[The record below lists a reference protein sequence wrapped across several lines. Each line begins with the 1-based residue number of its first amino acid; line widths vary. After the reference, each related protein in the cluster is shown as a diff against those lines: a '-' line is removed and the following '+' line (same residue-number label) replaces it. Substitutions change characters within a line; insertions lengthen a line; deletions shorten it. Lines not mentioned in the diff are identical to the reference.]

1 MKRYIARDVMYLTE
15 SEVWNLPDL
24 DVIEVVL
31 DDGEITT
38 STNELIFSWYI
49 WSIHR
54 NYPET
59 PLLKTH
65 FLIERLTGSSHVTL
79 LSNAIF
85 DSYDTYAALNKSV
98 DMEHMA
104 ELAFRAYND
113 LYNAL
118 TTNLE
123 AYVDSSCALDIIDVM
138 LHPDIAEANHKLQTK
153 KTVSTFDLDEC
164 NETIANVLRTAPELA
179 SNGISKAI
187 RAGVVKMNQVLQC
200 VGARGFVTDV
210 DSFIFKHPIRVG
222 YAHGIETIA
231 DLQKDSRTASQ
242 SLMFTKGPMQDSEYF
257 NRSEQLAASSI
268 HGIYPGNC
276 GTKNYLDVTVNN
288 RALLNDMCGKIYL
301 DPVSKTERA
310 ITKTDTHLIG
320 KTVKMRTVLMC
331 EHPNPYEVCATCFGV
346 LSLSIP
352 AGTNIGYLAAAS
364 VQGPVGQLILSN
376 KHYTGSAG
384 VSSVEIPE
392 SEEPFISKGP
402 DENSIYLNKLLEKRL
417 ISITIP
423 GKDAPNLI
431 DLADIQDL
439 RTVSPYKISTITV
452 GEFIVNE
459 ETETVGYAVR
469 LTSGSRVGSLS
480 LDMLRY
486 VKEQGWTV
494 NDRGNFIIDMTKWD
508 YSKPFISIPLKHFS
522 TVDFMKSIESFI
534 KGGGKGSTSIVSYPA
549 AGGALLALHDLISA
563 RLSVNLAYMEILV
576 LAALV
581 RDRDG
586 RDYRLPV
593 DRINAEPARYTKIM
607 DMHSLSAAYA
617 YEGQQNTIFSVESFL
632 VKERPRHPLDDLIVS
647 K

>member
-1 MKRYIARDVMYLTE
+1 MKCYNARDIMHLSE
-15 SEVWNLPDL
+15 REVWDLPDL

-31 DDGEITT
+31 DDGSLIT

-54 NYPET
+54 NYSEA
-59 PLLKTH
+59 PLLKSH
-65 FLIERLTGSSHVTL
+65 FLTERLTGSSHVTL

-85 DSYDTYAALNKSV
+85 DCYDRYAELNKTV

-138 LHPDIAEANHKLQTK
+138 LHPDIQEANTKLQTK
-153 KTVSTFDLDEC
+153 KTVSAFDLDEC
-164 NETIANVLRTAPELA
+164 NATIANVLHSAPELA

-222 YAHGIETIA
+222 YAQGIDTIA

-268 HGIYPGNC
+268 QGIYPGNC
-276 GTKNYLDVTVNN
+276 GTKNYLDVTINN
-288 RALLNDMCGKIYL
+288 RTLLNDMAGKIYL
-301 DPVSKTERA
+301 DPVINRERA
-310 ITKTDTHLIG
+310 LTKGDTNLIG
-320 KTVKMRTVLMC
+320 KTIKIRTVLMC
-331 EHPNPYEVCATCFGV
+331 EHPNPYEVCATCFGI
-346 LSLSIP
+346 LSLAIP
-352 AGTNIGYLAAAS
+352 AGTNIGYLSAAS

-384 VSSVEIPE
+384 VSKVEIPE
-392 SEEPFISKGP
+392 SEEPFISTGP
-402 DENSIYLNKLLEKRL
+402 DEDSIYLNSDLVNRL

-439 RTVSPYKISTITV
+439 RSVSPFKISTITA
-452 GEFIVNE
+452 GEFVINE
-459 ETETVGYAVR
+459 ETETLGYTVR
-469 LTSGSRVGSLS
+469 LTSGARVGSLS
-480 LDMLRY
+480 LDMLGY
-486 VKEQGWTV
+486 IKKHGWSV
-494 NDRGNFIIDMTKWD
+494 NEKGHFSIDMTKWD
-508 YSKPFISIPLKHFS
+508 YTKPFISIPLKHFS

-534 KGGGKGSTSIVSYPA
+534 KGGGKGSTSIVSYPT
-549 AGGALLALHDLISA
+549 AGGALLALHDLIST
-563 RLSVNLAYMEILV
+563 RLSVNIAYMEILV

-593 DRINAEPARYTKIM
+593 DRKNAEPARYTKIM